1 MAKLRSLFLERTP
14 TCVSDH
20 HPKASERIGLRLIDF
35 HRLHFRWLPRVRKG
49 AVDAHVDVR
58 RAIHE
63 NLDLVDHAAILPA
76 GASSSLLNSL
86 NRWRRRA
93 SSPVAGAVGF
103 ATSCFL
109 SAGPTL

>member
-63 NLDLVDHAAILPA
+63 NLGVGRFRSEERHVSAHTKRGGWAC
-76 GASSSLLNSL
+76 
-86 NRWRRRA
+86 RR
-93 SSPVAGAVGF
+93 
-103 ATSCFL
+103 TSCECERF
-109 SAGPTL
+109 TLTL